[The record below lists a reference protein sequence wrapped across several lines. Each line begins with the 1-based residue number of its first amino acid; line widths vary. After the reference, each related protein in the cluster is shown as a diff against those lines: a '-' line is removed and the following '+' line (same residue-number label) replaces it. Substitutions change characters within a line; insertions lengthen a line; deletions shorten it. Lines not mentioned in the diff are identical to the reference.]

1 MINPNPD
8 DPWVLFPFTLAT
20 APGSIVAIPVFSPV
34 DPAQSLV
41 LKAKTVNRQLP
52 PDLAAHIA
60 REQAAASGGSSQ
72 VELPTHLVVGRLLLT
87 IPADLA
93 NNLRGPDADKH
104 CYYLV
109 VVRRDQYDEV
119 KRQSESG
126 IVLPDAKTVSGL
138 GIIKP

>member
-1 MINPNPD
+1 MNGVDPDNP
-8 DPWVLFPFTLAT
+8 WLLFPYTLAT

-60 REQAAASGGSSQ
+60 QQQATASGGSSQ
-72 VELPTHLVVGRLLLT
+72 VELPTHLVVGRVLLT
-87 IPADLA
+87 VPADLA
-93 NNLRGPDADKH
+93 ENLRGPDSEKH
-104 CYYLV
+104 VYFLV
-109 VVRRDQYDEV
+109 VVKRDQYDEV

-126 IVLPDAKTVSGL
+126 IVLPDAKTVNGL

>member
-1 MINPNPD
+1 MNVNPD

-20 APGSIVAIPVFSPV
+20 SPGSIVAIPVFSPA
-34 DPAQSLV
+34 DPTQSLV

-60 REQAAASGGSSQ
+60 QQQAAASGGSSQ
-72 VELPTHLVVGRLLLT
+72 VELPTHLTVGRVLLT
-87 IPADLA
+87 FPADLA
-93 NNLRGPDADKH
+93 DNLKGPNADKH

-109 VVRRDQYDEV
+109 VVRRDQYNEV
-119 KRQSESG
+119 RRQSESG